1 MAKKKKADKVRER
14 KERRFTP
21 LPAMSQNV
29 LNAFGGISAAVL
41 GAGVFAQ
48 FGHGWLDNPAPP
60 YSFAPAMIAGGAV
73 AFGAAVWLG
82 TSGEA
87 VLRVGAGGIAIEKA
101 NDVARIAWHKVE
113 RIAWDPD
120 RTVLEVRGKDEG
132 GRMQALALSPKV
144 YPGAIGWI
152 VKEARSRIPLE
163 VDVPDEA
170 HGLPVAEQGDGEL
183 LTMEPFQVVGK
194 RCAESDRVIAYE
206 PDARVCTRCERVYY
220 RLAVPEACEC
230 GAALDALRGDTQADA
245 KADSTKPEPSG
256 EEAQPRKD
264 EPAIAPVA
272 AEAATSE
279 PAKAEES

>member
-1 MAKKKKADKVRER
+1 
-14 KERRFTP
+14 
-21 LPAMSQNV
+21 
-29 LNAFGGISAAVL
+29 
-41 GAGVFAQ
+41 
-48 FGHGWLDNPAPP
+48 
-60 YSFAPAMIAGGAV
+60 
-73 AFGAAVWLG
+73 
-82 TSGEA
+82 

-101 NDVARIAWHKVE
+101 NDIARIPWHKVE

-120 RTVLEVRGKDEG
+120 RMLLEVRGKDEG

-152 VKEARSRIPLE
+152 VKDGRSRIPLE

-220 RLAVPEACEC
+220 RLAVPEACAC
-230 GAALDALRGDTQADA
+230 GAALDALRSDA
-245 KADSTKPEPSG
+245 SLEGKPAESKPSQEEPGKAAPEVAKS
-256 EEAQPRKD
+256 EE
-264 EPAIAPVA
+264 
-272 AEAATSE
+272 
-279 PAKAEES
+279 AKAEEA

>member
-1 MAKKKKADKVRER
+1 MAKKKKADKVKER
-14 KERRFTP
+14 RERRFTP
-21 LPAMSQNV
+21 LPAMSQTV
-29 LNAFGGISAAVL
+29 VNAFGGLSAAVL

-48 FGHGWLDNPAPP
+48 FGHAWLDNPLPP

-82 TSGEA
+82 TSSEA

-101 NDVARIAWHKVE
+101 NDIARIPWHKVE

-120 RTVLEVRGKDEG
+120 RMLLEVRGKDEG

-152 VKEARSRIPLE
+152 VKDGRSRIPLE

-220 RLAVPEACEC
+220 RLAVPEACAC
-230 GAALDALRGDTQADA
+230 GAALDALRSDA
-245 KADSTKPEPSG
+245 SLEGKPAESKPSQEEPGKAAPEVAKS
-256 EEAQPRKD
+256 EE
-264 EPAIAPVA
+264 
-272 AEAATSE
+272 
-279 PAKAEES
+279 AKAEEA